1 MRRSPRRRC
10 IVANEVARIPGRRVD
25 WYKVLKYG
33 NKTLQTRVCYLISLM
48 ARHCL
53 STLQS
58 MWNPKLKDYIE
69 VLAYDSVQKLRCAA
83 EDVVEVLQELPFY
96 DQKGSQ
102 ERESVLV
109 DS

>member
-1 MRRSPRRRC
+1 MPENAN
-10 IVANEVARIPGRRVD
+10 IVDNSVRPEVSSGVD